1 MGASKSPFPSFPRGW
16 FVIGFSP
23 DIAPGDVKT
32 LHYFG
37 QDIVVFRTASGVLS
51 AVDRTCPH
59 LGAHL
64 GVGKVDG
71 ECLRCP
77 YHAWGYDAT
86 GRCVDIPYAAKIPP
100 KAAVRA
106 WPLREVNGCIL
117 VWHYPR
123 GEAPTWEPPVLEEE
137 GWTPN
142 QTVRWELSGFVQD
155 VAENT
160 VDTAH
165 LWPVHHVGPAEV
177 RGLEQQG
184 HYMHVV
190 LRMTASGAPVEMPD
204 ETHEVE
210 LDVTVHGLGMV
221 VSSTHVLNADLHT
234 RQRIYPVPIDETKIA
249 IFGVNNTMKMADPAY
264 TKEIDDIFYRAFLVD
279 FPRDF
284 PIWSTKAY
292 VDRPLLAAGD
302 GPIAKYRKWCRQFYE
317 WPAEAQ
323 PQAAKP
329 QAAPEPEGLIGR
341 LTRVARKLRDMA
353 QKPAAPQAHGR
364 ADGRPADDDEQE
376 LVAPKPQHTEAPA
389 AQHGRFASVESYFD
403 TIEARFDREAA
414 GDLEAVFQWVL
425 TGDHG
430 REHFVEIRGGRA
442 QSTAGHHPAPTLT
455 IEMSAADYLMM
466 INGELNGARAFSTGR
481 GKLRGPVRLAMKMQ
495 RLFPLERAV

>member
-1 MGASKSPFPSFPRGW
+1 MAARSPFPSFPRGW

-23 DIAPGDVKT
+23 DIAPGEVKT
-32 LHYFG
+32 VHYFS
-37 QDIVVFRTASGVLS
+37 QDIVLFRTASGVLS

-86 GRCVDIPYAAKIPP
+86 GRCVDIPYAQKIPP

-117 VWHYPR
+117 VWYCPR
-123 GEAPTWEPPVLEEE
+123 GEAPTWEPPVLEED
-137 GWTPN
+137 GWTAN
-142 QTVRWELSGFVQD
+142 QVVRWELDGFVQD

-177 RGLEQQG
+177 LSLEQQG
-184 HYMHVV
+184 HSMHVL

-221 VSSTHVLNADLHT
+221 VSATQVLNADLRT
-234 RQRIYPVPIDETKIA
+234 RQRIYPVPITETRMA
-249 IFGVNNTMKMADPAY
+249 IFGVNNTRKMADPAY
-264 TKEIDDIFYRAFLVD
+264 TKEIDDIFYRAFLAD

-284 PIWSTKAY
+284 PIWSTKTF
-292 VDRPLLAAGD
+292 VDRPVLAAGD
-302 GPIAKYRKWCRQFYE
+302 GPIGKYRKWCRQFYD
-317 WPAEAQ
+317 WPAEQAAAAPQAQ
-323 PQAAKP
+323 PA
-329 QAAPEPEGLIGR
+329 PEGLIGR
-341 LTRVARKLRDMA
+341 LTRVARRIRDLA
-353 QKPAAPQAHGR
+353 QKPVGAPAGGSAH
-364 ADGRPADDDEQE
+364 DPDEQE
-376 LVAPKPQHTEAPA
+376 LVAPKKRPGEGAVHVQA
-389 AQHGRFASVESYFD
+389 GRFPSVDSYFD
-403 TIEARFDREAA
+403 TLEARFDRAAA

-425 TGDHG
+425 TGDKG
-430 REHFVEIRGGRA
+430 RQHFVEIRGGQA
-442 QSTAGHHPAPTLT
+442 QSKPGSHPEPTLT
-455 IEMSAADYLMM
+455 IEMSADDYLMM